1 MTVMITFSQVVLSG
15 FAQILSL
22 NVLHH
27 TLREKKQTKLDFK
40 SFQNHMQAKI

>member
-22 NVLHH
+22 NVLYY
-27 TLREKKQTKLDFK
+27 TLREEKKQKLDFK
-40 SFQNHMQAKI
+40 SFQNHM